1 MCVAELPKKIS
12 TNLKLKMSVPGSEKM
27 EIVNQKENH
36 VDESLYSRQLYVF
49 GHEAQQRM
57 AKSDILLLGLNGLGV
72 EIAKNII
79 LSGVK
84 SVTLYDNT
92 LTTISDLSSQFYL
105 SEEMIS
111 IPRARATQ
119 PKLAELNPYVHVA
132 LLEGELTLE
141 HLRNYAV
148 VVVLETAL
156 ELQIQYS
163 SFCHDNGICFVAA
176 DSFGVFGNVFCD
188 FGHQFVVND
197 TTGEPAETSIIASI
211 TLLDPANTD
220 GIQKALVTVLE
231 EGAHGLYSGD
241 TVIMTHIQCDTSLN
255 GAPMQVA
262 VKDRFSFEVSLEG
275 HTWPFPIGTQ
285 YLRGGYIAQVKQP
298 AVIDFE
304 PLAAKLDA
312 PGYITSLITKEGDH
326 ASALHLGFRSPFFL
340 LSLSYSSRALHEYK
354 KIHSALPEPGNLQH
368 AQELFSL
375 ASELNTRISL
385 VRSKAQTQRDI

>member
-1 MCVAELPKKIS
+1 
-12 TNLKLKMSVPGSEKM
+12 M
-27 EIVNQKENH
+27 EIVTPDENQ

-92 LTTISDLSSQFYL
+92 LTTLNDLSSQFYL

-111 IPRARATQ
+111 IPRARATHS
-119 PKLAELNPYVHVA
+119 KLAELNPYVHVA
-132 LLEGELTLE
+132 LLEGDLMVEQFK
-141 HLRNYAV
+141 NYAV
-148 VVVLETAL
+148 VVALETSL

-163 SFCHDNGICFVAA
+163 SFCHENGICFVAA
-176 DSFGVFGNVFCD
+176 DAFGVFGNVFCD
-188 FGHQFVVND
+188 FGHQFVVSD

-211 TLLDPANTD
+211 TLLDTTSTE

-255 GAPMQVA
+255 GVPLQVA
-262 VKDRFSFEVSLEG
+262 VKDRFSFEISVEG
-275 HTWPFPIGTQ
+275 HTWPFAVGTQ
-285 YLRGGYIAQVKQP
+285 YLRGGYITQVKQP

-304 PLAAKLDA
+304 PLATKLDA

-326 ASALHLGFRSPFFL
+326 ASALHLGFRFPLSRHFSPQNYQGHCTNIKRSMPLFL
-340 LSLSYSSRALHEYK
+340 RLGIFSMLK
-354 KIHSALPEPGNLQH
+354 KCLLLP
-368 AQELFSL
+368 
-375 ASELNTRISL
+375 LN
-385 VRSKAQTQRDI
+385 

>member
-1 MCVAELPKKIS
+1 LELEMS
-12 TNLKLKMSVPGSEKM
+12 TTGTDSM
-27 EIVNQKENH
+27 EIATKEEAQ

-57 AKSDILLLGLNGLGV
+57 AKSEILLLGLNGLGV
-72 EIAKNII
+72 EIAKNVI

-111 IPRARATQ
+111 VPRARATQ

-141 HLRNYAV
+141 QLRNYAV
-148 VVVLETAL
+148 VVALETPL
-156 ELQIQYS
+156 ELQVQYS

-176 DSFGVFGNVFCD
+176 DAFGVFGNVFCD

-211 TLLDPANTD
+211 SLLDPANTD
-220 GIQKALVTVLE
+220 DIPKALVTVLE

-255 GAPMQVA
+255 GVPMQVI
-262 VKDRFSFEVSLEG
+262 VKDRFSFEISLEG
-275 HTWPFPIGTQ
+275 HSWPLPVGTQ
-285 YLRGGYIAQVKQP
+285 YLRGGYITQVKQP
-298 AVIDFE
+298 AVIDFD
-304 PLAAKLDA
+304 PLAMKLDA

-326 ASALHLGFRSPFFL
+326 ASALHVGFRSD
-340 LSLSYSSRALHEYK
+340 LSLSLS
-354 KIHSALPEPGNLQH
+354 HSLSLCLSLSLSVSPSLSLSG
-368 AQELFSL
+368 FS
-375 ASELNTRISL
+375 
-385 VRSKAQTQRDI
+385 